1 MLLQGDNS
9 LWIHC
14 AEMLIRVIELLIKDT
29 DSLFFSNFRYQFIFY
44 LFFMVLIGWHICR
57 MALGEKTFV
66 IGLVLNGTSEMVM
79 W

>member
-14 AEMLIRVIELLIKDT
+14 AEMLIRVIELLVKDT
-29 DSLFFSNFRYQFIFY
+29 DSLFFSNFRYQFIFH
-44 LFFMVLIGWHICR
+44 LFFMVLIGWCICR
-57 MALGEKTFV
+57 MLLNGSRDWGCAV
-66 IGLVLNGTSEMVM
+66 GLVK